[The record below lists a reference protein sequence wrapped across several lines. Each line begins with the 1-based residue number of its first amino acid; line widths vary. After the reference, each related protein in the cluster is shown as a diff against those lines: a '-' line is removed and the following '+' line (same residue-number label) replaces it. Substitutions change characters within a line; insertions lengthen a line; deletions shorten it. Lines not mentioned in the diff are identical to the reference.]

1 MIAAGKPDTDI
12 PTGDYNSY
20 DSSSSSSLPMP
31 IQRPDRP
38 ALLVSSTSWTPDE
51 DFGILL
57 DALELYE
64 AKARQRHN
72 EKIVGKG
79 TLPKVMMIVTG
90 KGPDKDKYMR
100 QVEKMQKNWEWV
112 RCVSMWL
119 EPGNYPL
126 LLGAFL
132 MFQSRFGLL
141 ITGFP

>member
-1 MIAAGKPDTDI
+1 
-12 PTGDYNSY
+12 
-20 DSSSSSSLPMP
+20 MP